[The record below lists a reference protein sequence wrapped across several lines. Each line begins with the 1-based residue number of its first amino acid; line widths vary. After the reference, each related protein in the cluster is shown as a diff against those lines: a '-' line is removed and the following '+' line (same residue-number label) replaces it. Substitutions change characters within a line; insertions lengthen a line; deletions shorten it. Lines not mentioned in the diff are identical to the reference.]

1 MNNYTIC
8 NFNNIDQSYL
18 FDEIKNLMAGNVG
31 RFSLINNLYYCYI
44 DYFELNQSYYNFELI
59 NYITMYLLFM
69 TYLLLMI
76 I

>member
-1 MNNYTIC
+1 MNNYTIY
-8 NFNNIDQSYL
+8 NFKNIDQSYL

-31 RFSLINNLYYCYI
+31 RFSLINNLYYSYI
-44 DYFELNQSYYNFELI
+44 DYFELNQPYYNFELI